1 MPECLLASSATG
13 ARSPSIG
20 WWPDVHQNRP
30 GPARLRPEGGDVS
43 RQSTFDRLARGEGGD
58 LPLTRRPDRRSP
70 PSAPERGRPS
80 DHQTV
85 DREPVVAL
93 REAGDVGGLATALSP
108 SSARL
113 SLNEDAGA
121 RLHCSH
127 LPLRPRKIPMG
138 GWSSSRGPSTLWPS
152 PSSPSGATR
161 LTDTVQSPSRD
172 GSCLL
177 LSSTECSVSTTTHHL
192 SPSTAMQR
200 VASRRCGSCGESPI
214 GVVHVLVARLPDE
227 QDPASLLAERGE
239 SGFGAFVR
247 SDGPII
253 YPVRG
258 IRSQAVDPLDV
269 VTRPTTDS
277 TFTPFEAIGL

>member
-1 MPECLLASSATG
+1 
-13 ARSPSIG
+13 
-20 WWPDVHQNRP
+20 VHQNRP

-58 LPLTRRPDRRSP
+58 LPLTRRPDRRPP
-70 PSAPERGRPS
+70 PSAP
-80 DHQTV
+80 
-85 DREPVVAL
+85 
-93 REAGDVGGLATALSP
+93 GLATALSP

-121 RLHCSH
+121 KLHCSH
-127 LPLRPRKIPMG
+127 LPFWPRKIRMG
-138 GWSSSRGPSTLWPS
+138 GWSSLRGPSTLWPS

-214 GVVHVLVARLPDE
+214 GVVHVLVARLPDG

-258 IRSQAVDPLDV
+258 IRSQAVDRLDV
-269 VTRPTTDS
+269 LTRPTTDS